1 MTSAG
6 PPLSD
11 RFVAPST
18 SSTSELTDLD
28 LVFLDPH
35 ASSIPE
41 ESTSPSI
48 AGPSNLASDAGTRPP
63 ANDAAPR
70 YRIYES
76 PASST
81 RSVSS
86 APFAPFKI
94 SETEGRRCGFLD
106 RYDGSDG
113 VFVRFG
119 PDRDE
124 NISLLE
130 LVEQV
135 FHELEDGP
143 ARPARFNV
151 ALPAPRGGL
160 AGEYAF
166 VCPTDESVFAASTS
180 TDTVLPTAEDL
191 YEDEWNGTLAFVN
204 YHSPDMDIFQGSLLH
219 ITVGTGIDERSL
231 TPKGRYFQ
239 LYGSVPLDAALRNLQ
254 ELDYYR
260 LTQLELVINESQV
273 RGGLHQSEDSLSVIL
288 NALAPHLWRL
298 VFLRI
303 TFKDDTTASVGGS
316 GDILTSMSTGRTRIR
331 GLKKEFGLLYQLEL
345 YGQTTVAR
353 ILQFPLHRV
362 SYLVLAMPVSG
373 QDLLDIVEASSWA
386 GGRLQCLYLANFI
399 AGPMRKP
406 RRFTFPAILDLT
418 TVDAMHPGLTQ
429 LVYEI
434 PNGVEV
440 RLTAVGPS
448 CSEAVEVL
456 FASRPTWFLRHVNA
470 S

>member
-6 PPLSD
+6 SPLSD
-11 RFVAPST
+11 EFGAPLR
-18 SSTSELTDLD
+18 SSTFELPDLD

-63 ANDAAPR
+63 ANDAAPQSR
-70 YRIYES
+70 RYES
-76 PASST
+76 PASNP
-81 RSVSS
+81 RSLPS
-86 APFAPFKI
+86 APFKI
-94 SETEGRRCGFLD
+94 SETEGRRCSFLN
-106 RYDGSDG
+106 RYDDSDG

-119 PDRDE
+119 LE
-124 NISLLE
+124 TTVNISLLE

-151 ALPAPRGGL
+151 ALPTPRGGL

-166 VCPTDESVFAASTS
+166 VFPTDESVFAASTL
-180 TDTVLPTAEDL
+180 TETALPTAE
-191 YEDEWNGTLAFVN
+191 EDIFKDDWDGTLAFVN
-204 YHSPDMDIFQGSLLH
+204 YHPPDMDIFQGSLLH

-239 LYGSVPLDAALRNLQ
+239 LYGSVPLDAALRNLR

-273 RGGLHQSEDSLSVIL
+273 RGVLHPAEDSLSVIL
-288 NALAPHLWRL
+288 NALGPHLWRL

-303 TFKDDTTASVGGS
+303 TFKDDATASNGGS
-316 GDILTSMSTGRTRIR
+316 GDIPASMSTGRMRIR

-345 YGQTTVAR
+345 YGRTTVSR
-353 ILQFPLHRV
+353 VLQFPLHRV
-362 SYLVLAMPVSG
+362 SYLVLAMPVSS
-373 QDLLDIVEASSWA
+373 QDLLDIIEASSWA

-406 RRFTFPAILDLT
+406 RRFTFPAMLDLT
-418 TVDAMHPGLTQ
+418 TTDAMHPGLTQ
-429 LVYEI
+429 LIYEI
-434 PNGVEV
+434 PEDVEV
-440 RLTAVGPS
+440 RLTAIGPS
-448 CSEAVEVL
+448 CSEAVELL

>member
-6 PPLSD
+6 PPSSD
-11 RFVAPST
+11 RFVAPPT
-18 SSTSELTDLD
+18 SSTFELPDLD

-35 ASSIPE
+35 SSPIPE

-48 AGPSNLASDAGTRPP
+48 AGPSKITSDASTRPP
-63 ANDAAPR
+63 ANGAAPR
-70 YRIYES
+70 SRRYES
-76 PASST
+76 PASGP
-81 RSVSS
+81 RSVAS
-86 APFAPFKI
+86 APCAPLKI
-94 SETEGRRCGFLD
+94 SETEGRWCSFLN
-106 RYDGSDG
+106 RYDDSDG

-119 PDRDE
+119 PERDS

-143 ARPARFNV
+143 AKPARFNV

-166 VCPTDESVFAASTS
+166 VCPTDESVFAAST
-180 TDTVLPTAEDL
+180 DTALPIAKDLHED
-191 YEDEWNGTLAFVN
+191 DWDGTLAFIN
-204 YHSPDMDIFQGSLLH
+204 YHPPDMDIFQGSLLH
-219 ITVGTGIDERSL
+219 ITVGTGIDEKSL

-273 RGGLHQSEDSLSVIL
+273 RGGLHPAEDSPSVML
-288 NALAPHLWRL
+288 DALAPHLWRL

-303 TFKDDTTASVGGS
+303 TFNDDTTASGGGH
-316 GDILTSMSTGRTRIR
+316 GDIPASKSSGCTRIR
-331 GLKKEFGLLYQLEL
+331 QLKKEFGLLYQLEL

-353 ILQFPLHRV
+353 VLQFPLHRV
-362 SYLVLAMPVSG
+362 SYLVLAMPISS
-373 QDLLDIVEASSWA
+373 QDLMDIIEASSWA

-406 RRFTFPAILDLT
+406 RRITFPTILDLT

-429 LVYEI
+429 VIYET
-434 PNGVEV
+434 PEDVEV
-440 RLTAVGPS
+440 RLTAIGPS
-448 CSEAVEVL
+448 SSEAVEVL
-456 FASRPTWFLRHVNA
+456 FASRLTWFLRHVNA

>member
-11 RFVAPST
+11 RFVAPHT
-18 SSTSELTDLD
+18 SSTFKLPDLN

-35 ASSIPE
+35 ACPIPE
-41 ESTSPSI
+41 ESSSSSI

-63 ANDAAPR
+63 ANDAAPQSRR
-70 YRIYES
+70 YHS
-76 PASST
+76 PASNP
-81 RSVSS
+81 RSLSS
-86 APFAPFKI
+86 APFKI
-94 SETEGRRCGFLD
+94 SETEGRRCSFLN
-106 RYDGSDG
+106 RYDDSDG

-119 PDRDE
+119 PARDA

-151 ALPAPRGGL
+151 ALPAPRGGP

-180 TDTVLPTAEDL
+180 TDTALPTAEDL
-191 YEDEWNGTLAFVN
+191 YEDDWDGTLAFVK
-204 YHSPDMDIFQGSLLH
+204 YHPPDMDILQGSLLH
-219 ITVGTGIDERSL
+219 ITVGTGIDEKSL

-260 LTQLELVINESQV
+260 LTQLELVINESQA
-273 RGGLHQSEDSLSVIL
+273 RGGLHRSEDSLSVVL
-288 NALAPHLWRL
+288 DALAPHLWRL

-303 TFKDDTTASVGGS
+303 TFKDDTTASNGGS
-316 GDILTSMSTGRTRIR
+316 SDISASTSTGRTRIS

-345 YGQTTVAR
+345 YGQTTVSR
-353 ILQFPLHRV
+353 VVQFPLHRV
-362 SYLVLAMPVSG
+362 SYLVLAMPISS

-418 TVDAMHPGLTQ
+418 TVDTAHPGLAQ

-434 PNGVEV
+434 PEDVEV
-440 RLTAVGPS
+440 RLTAIGPS